1 MSDNENLRTMNHR
14 LKNRKDKKFILSS
27 LLDYAQ
33 LNNLLLLL
41 LNSTIPNKKDFNNEK
56 DYYHQFQLWFNLSNK
71 VIMKA
76 ILKGNHGGEKT
87 KDEIAATLHAFK
99 DNEFL
104 QSAIAH
110 CKEKKINGHNASM
123 LVKRIKKDFKNTFYL
138 IKQGKKASFPRPKKL
153 RNIYKF
159 SLPFESSKFSVK
171 GRKHQRH
178 IGLTFFN
185 KSMRFF
191 FPRKW
196 KLKDEDINSITVG
209 YYHSD
214 IYINVSY
221 QYDENKKK
229 AYQNKLCNNK
239 ENVLNNKKENKPKY
253 AGLDIGIKELFG
265 LLIDDY
271 TTKSLLFSGKKFIQ
285 KNCSYNK
292 ELAKLQES
300 KKHFVTEFKEI
311 TQKDGNKVKIPAK
324 YDNESYKYKYIINK
338 IKRIFANRERFFIG
352 EFEKIASNV
361 VKYLTKNQVTH
372 LAISKNLQFLK
383 NEQDKNL
390 KLRKKDQQKFY
401 QIPIGKFLNL
411 LESKCKEV
419 GIIVENIN
427 EAYTSKTSVLSQNIN
442 DVLQDTSM
450 DKKGYRGVKHKYNQY
465 SKKDR
470 GLFKDKVFNIIYH
483 SDIGAAGNH
492 IKIAF
497 NQSLDY
503 LSNCLHKLCNPIC
516 IKSTYEFDSLIK

>member
-1 MSDNENLRTMNHR
+1 MSDNENLRTMKHR
-14 LKNRKDKKFILSS
+14 LKNRKDKKYILSS

-41 LNSTIPNKKDFNNEK
+41 LNSTIPNKKNFKNEE
-56 DYYHQFQLWFNLSNK
+56 DYSHQFKLWFNLSNK

-87 KDEIAATLHAFK
+87 KDVIAETLESFG

-104 QSAIAH
+104 QSAITH
-110 CKEKKINGHNASM
+110 CHERKINGHNASM
-123 LVKRIKKDFKNTFYL
+123 LVARIKKDFNETFKK
-138 IKQGKKASFPRPKKL
+138 IKKGEKASFPRPKKL
-153 RNIYKF
+153 RHIYQF
-159 SLPFESSKFSVK
+159 SLPFEPSKFSLK
-171 GRKHQRH
+171 EKRH
-178 IGLTFFN
+178 IRLTFFD
-185 KSMRFF
+185 KFKRVF
-191 FPRKW
+191 FPREW
-196 KLKDEDINSITVG
+196 KLNDDDINNITVG

-214 IYINVSY
+214 IYISVSY
-221 QYDENKKK
+221 NYDENKQKE
-229 AYQNKLCNNK
+229 YQNKLNNTLK
-239 ENVLNNKKENKPKY
+239 SKDNVLINKKENKPKY

-265 LLIDDY
+265 LLIDDHS
-271 TTKSLLFSGKKFIQ
+271 TKSLLFSGKKLIQ

-292 ELAKLQES
+292 ELSKLQES
-300 KKHFVTEFKEI
+300 KKNFVTEFKEI
-311 TQKDGNKVKIPAK
+311 TQENGNKIKIPVK
-324 YDNESYKYKYIINK
+324 YDSSYKYQYIVNQ

-352 EFEKIASNV
+352 EFEKISSNV
-361 VKYLTKNQVTH
+361 VKYLTKNNVTH

-383 NEQDKNL
+383 NEKDKNL
-390 KLRKKDQQKFY
+390 KLRKKEKQKFY

-470 GLFKDKVFNIIYH
+470 GLFKDKSLNIIYH

-492 IKIAF
+492 IKVAF

-503 LSNCLHKLCNPIC
+503 LSNCLHKICNPIC